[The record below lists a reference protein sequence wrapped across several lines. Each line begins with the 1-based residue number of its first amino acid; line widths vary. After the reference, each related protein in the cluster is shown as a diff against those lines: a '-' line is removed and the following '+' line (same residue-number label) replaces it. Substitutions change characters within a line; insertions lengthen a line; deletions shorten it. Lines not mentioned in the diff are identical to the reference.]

1 MKSLLEE
8 MRHCKSVKDCIALAL
23 VDAYGDDEQA
33 GAWLTCIEEMFGR
46 FDRVKVMGQ
55 EVALVG
61 FDLANGMAV
70 VAVCRQGK
78 RTARVALESVEFP
91 SLTPIEARWLEA
103 WKRFSQQL
111 G

>member
-1 MKSLLEE
+1 
-8 MRHCKSVKDCIALAL
+8 MRQCKSVKDCIALAL
-23 VDAYGDDEQA
+23 VDAYGEDEQA
-33 GAWLTCIEEMFGR
+33 GAWLTCIGEMFGR
-46 FDRVKVMGQ
+46 FDRVNVMGQ

-70 VAVCRQGK
+70 VAVCRRGK
-78 RTARVALESVEFP
+78 RTARVALESIEFP

-103 WKRFSQQL
+103 WKRFSQKL

>member
-1 MKSLLEE
+1 
-8 MRHCKSVKDCIALAL
+8 
-23 VDAYGDDEQA
+23 
-33 GAWLTCIEEMFGR
+33 MFGR

-91 SLTPIEARWLEA
+91 SLTPIETRWLEA
-103 WKRFSQQL
+103 WKRFSQKF

>member
-8 MRHCKSVKDCIALAL
+8 MRQCKSVKDCIALAL

-103 WKRFSQQL
+103 WKRFSQEL

>member
-1 MKSLLEE
+1 MKSLLDE
-8 MRHCKSVKDCIALAL
+8 MRQCKSVKDCIEFAS
-23 VDAYGDDEQA
+23 VDAYGDEELA

-55 EVALVG
+55 DVALVG

-78 RTARVALESVEFP
+78 RTAKIALESVEFL
-91 SLTPIEARWLEA
+91 SLTPIETRWLEA
-103 WKRFSQQL
+103 WERFSREL
-111 G
+111 V

>member
-1 MKSLLEE
+1 MQQ
-8 MRHCKSVKDCIALAL
+8 CKSVKECIALAL
-23 VDAYGDDEQA
+23 VDAYGEDEQA
-33 GAWLTCIEEMFGR
+33 GAWLTCIGEMFGR

>member
-1 MKSLLEE
+1 MQQ
-8 MRHCKSVKDCIALAL
+8 CKSVKDCIALAL
-23 VDAYGDDEQA
+23 VDAYGHDEQA

-55 EVALVG
+55 EVTLVG

-103 WKRFSQQL
+103 WKRFSQKL

>member
-1 MKSLLEE
+1 MKSLLDE
-8 MRHCKSVKDCIALAL
+8 MQQCKSVKDCIELAS
-23 VDAYGDDEQA
+23 VDAYGDEELA

-55 EVALVG
+55 DVALVG

-70 VAVCRQGK
+70 VAECRQGK
-78 RTARVALESVEFP
+78 RTAKIALESVEFP
-91 SLTPIEARWLEA
+91 SLTPIEARWLQA
-103 WKRFSQQL
+103 WKRFSQEL